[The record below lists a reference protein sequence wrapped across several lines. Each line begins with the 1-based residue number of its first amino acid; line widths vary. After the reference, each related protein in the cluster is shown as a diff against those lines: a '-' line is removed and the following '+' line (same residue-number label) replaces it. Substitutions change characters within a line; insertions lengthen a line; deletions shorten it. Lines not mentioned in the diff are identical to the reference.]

1 MNGRSTTGHLEGTEP
16 AGASSRFLGVA
27 DTDRLTRFYLGFDF
41 EARHDR
47 FGAEAGDDAIIAY
60 CNSIEWR
67 HSILLAWGSAQ
78 ALDAVVEIHPLSQ
91 QWDCAELI
99 VACPSR
105 DERGRSVAELLQSA
119 ARLAG
124 ARGCRTFLVPSNDML
139 REMLTTLQAIG
150 RVRIATTQACVDL
163 SGYVLARQ
171 PVQGGATALP
181 WNHWLTISPI

>member
-1 MNGRSTTGHLEGTEP
+1 MIGRSTMGHLKGADP
-16 AGASSRFLGVA
+16 AGGSSRFLGVA

-47 FGAEAGDDAIIAY
+47 FGPDAGDDAIIAY

-67 HSILLAWGSAQ
+67 HSILLAWDSAQ
-78 ALDAVVEIHPLSQ
+78 APDAVVEIHPLSQ

-105 DERGRSVAELLQSA
+105 ECGRSVAKLLQSVA
-119 ARLAG
+119 QVAG

-139 REMLTTLQAIG
+139 REMLPTLQGIG

-163 SGYVLARQ
+163 SGYVVARQ
-171 PVQGGATALP
+171 PLPAAATALP
-181 WNHWLTISPI
+181 WNHSLTISAM

>member
-1 MNGRSTTGHLEGTEP
+1 M
-16 AGASSRFLGVA
+16 AGASTRFLSIA
-27 DTDRLTRFYLGFDF
+27 DTDRLARFYLGFDF

-67 HSILLAWGSAQ
+67 HSILLAWGNAQ
-78 ALDAVVEIHPLSQ
+78 GLDVIVEIHPLSQ

-139 REMLTTLQAIG
+139 REILPTLQGIG
-150 RVRIATTQACVDL
+150 RVRIATTQACLDL
-163 SGYVLARQ
+163 SSYVLARQ
-171 PVQGGATALP
+171 PVSAGATALP
-181 WNHWLTISPI
+181 WNHCPTVSPT